1 MIQFFSIL
9 YLCAMQCSV
18 RCILSKIRTD
28 IAKCSKLKL
37 LCPFFV
43 FFEIILES
51 FYINLNLVIL
61 PLKSQVILDIMFE
74 EKR

>member
-1 MIQFFSIL
+1 MFE
-9 YLCAMQCSV
+9 AE
-18 RCILSKIRTD
+18 T
-28 IAKCSKLKL
+28 
-37 LCPFFV
+37 CPFFV

-74 EKR
+74 EKRWTNEYIALNSVDWKNKKNDVTK

>member
-1 MIQFFSIL
+1 MFEAEI
-9 YLCAMQCSV
+9 
-18 RCILSKIRTD
+18 
-28 IAKCSKLKL
+28 
-37 LCPFFV
+37 CPFFV